1 MIDQK
6 RRIEI
11 LGNYG
16 ALLSIIEVGLGSLLH
31 SFYIPFAGHLLS
43 LNQGFLL
50 CRVAILSNDR
60 GLTYG
65 VSNIAAVL
73 KSLSPA
79 GKKLGPMLSL
89 SMQGLLFYIGALF
102 GINPVGL
109 ALGMVLLSF
118 WAFVQPLVT
127 YYLFFG
133 NEIINAAEFLYQ
145 KTFQYHGIKAENLLW
160 LFVGVIVVK
169 AMLGIVLAI
178 LAWKTQGKSDYQDSF
193 VNYAKPKNSE
203 SGDPLI
209 LALKDLLKPI
219 FLISLMGTAVF
230 LYFSQHQIAEIIWYL
245 MRPLAIGF
253 MFFYF
258 SRTLTLDKWLM
269 RLENGR
275 FHAFGEGLKLALEK
289 IRKVF

>member
-1 MIDQK
+1 MEEK
-6 RRIEI
+6 RKIEI

-31 SFYIPFAGHLLS
+31 SLFIPFAGHLLS
-43 LNQGFLL
+43 LNQGYLL

-60 GLTYG
+60 SLTYG

-89 SMQGLLFYIGALF
+89 SMQGLLFYLGTVI
-102 GINPVGL
+102 GINPIGL
-109 ALGMVLLSF
+109 SLGMVLLSF

-160 LFVGVIVVK
+160 LFIGVIIVK
-169 AMLGIVLAI
+169 ALAGIILAI
-178 LAWKTQGKSDYQDSF
+178 LAWKTKGKSDYQDSF
-193 VNYAKPKNSE
+193 ASFAKAKTPE
-203 SGDPLI
+203 SGDPLM
-209 LALKDLLKPI
+209 LAMKDLLKPI
-219 FLISLMGTAVF
+219 FLISLMGTAIF
-230 LYFSQHQIAEIIWYL
+230 LYFSQHEIAEIIWYL

-253 MFFYF
+253 MFFYI
-258 SRTLTLDKWLM
+258 SRTLTLDKWLV

-275 FHAFGEGLKLALEK
+275 FHTFGEGCKVALEK